1 MELKP
6 SDEEQKDGA
15 ILNCSRVK
23 VRKTRVRVTHEY
35 KEIKN
40 IKNVNI
46 QKLIIL
52 SPWASSASKLN
63 ISPKTLWMLLLW
75 GVVKKSKL

>member
-40 IKNVNI
+40 IKKISYSETHNSVAVGVERV
-46 QKLIIL
+46 QVKHLAKDPL
-52 SPWASSASKLN
+52 DASF
-63 ISPKTLWMLLLW
+63 M
-75 GVVKKSKL
+75 GCC